1 MIRGRGDG
9 IGNTSSHNRFRKQ
22 VSILQRMAYRVIDRE
37 LAIVTSMMEQTT
49 FSLYCR
55 STRIASR
62 EQWPRTKHYAK
73 KKKQFH
79 RCTD

>member
-1 MIRGRGDG
+1 M
-9 IGNTSSHNRFRKQ
+9 SSHNRFGKQ
-22 VSILQRMAYRVIDRE
+22 VSIPQRMAYRVIDRE
-37 LAIVTSMMEQTT
+37 LAIVTSMMKQTT

-62 EQWPRTKHYAK
+62 EQWMRTKHYVK